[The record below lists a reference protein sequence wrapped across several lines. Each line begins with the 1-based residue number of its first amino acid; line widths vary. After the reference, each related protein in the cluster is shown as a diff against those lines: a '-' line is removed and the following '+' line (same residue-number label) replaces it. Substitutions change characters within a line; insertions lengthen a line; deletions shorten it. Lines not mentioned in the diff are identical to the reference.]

1 MKAPTRPWFLAGVSL
16 ALASLLWLLFTAGL
30 TILRYRMNYASAY
43 DFGLFSQMYYYMG
56 KCLLPL
62 TTCERDGL
70 LSHFAVHLSPI
81 FYLLLPLYK
90 LFPRP
95 ETLLA
100 AQALLVASGLIPLCL
115 LGRKLRLGPGT
126 VFTFGLIYC
135 AYPAFMGGCFY
146 DFHENAFLA
155 PLILWTLYWM
165 ECRRFKIMCIF
176 TLFILLVKEDAPV
189 YAACIGLYLFLGK
202 RNYPYG
208 AGIFLASCIYFCA
221 AIWYL
226 SHFGDGAMINR
237 FDNYISDE
245 SLGLLGMFKT
255 ILVNPLYVAAQ
266 MLTQDKLI
274 FFLQMLLPLGFLPLL
289 TLRWQRWV
297 LLIPFVLINL
307 MSNYKYQHSIL
318 FQYTFGS
325 APLLF
330 YLAMVNLRDFRLPPL
345 KSFRPLF
352 LGSGLL
358 CAAALTLTVGSSKT
372 RYLDYYKKYAPKA
385 QEARELL
392 AQIPTDAAV
401 RASTF
406 FIPQLSM
413 RDEIYVSHSS
423 HPVDY
428 VVLDLRPGYEKDLSL
443 LLEYYQRQGWSK
455 VGAVEQYVA
464 VLRAPD

>member
-115 LGRKLRLGPGT
+115 LGRKLRLGPGAT
-126 VFTFGLIYC
+126 FLFGLIYC

-176 TLFILLVKEDAPV
+176 ALFILLVKEDAPV

-297 LLIPFVLINL
+297 LLIPFNRYTYDEQLQISALHPFPIHLRLRPPAVLPG
-307 MSNYKYQHSIL
+307 YGEFAG
-318 FQYTFGS
+318 FQAASFKE
-325 APLLF
+325 
-330 YLAMVNLRDFRLPPL
+330 LPPPV
-345 KSFRPLF
+345 FRQRPSLRRRPDSYRRF
-352 LGSGLL
+352 FQNQIPGLL
-358 CAAALTLTVGSSKT
+358 QKICPQGPGGPGAFGPDSDRRRCARLH
-372 RYLDYYKKYAPKA
+372 
-385 QEARELL
+385 LL
-392 AQIPTDAAV
+392 HSPAV
-401 RASTF
+401 HA
-406 FIPQLSM
+406 
-413 RDEIYVSHSS
+413 
-423 HPVDY
+423 
-428 VVLDLRPGYEKDLSL
+428 G
-443 LLEYYQRQGWSK
+443 
-455 VGAVEQYVA
+455 
-464 VLRAPD
+464 